1 MNAPDGGRTTARRDQ
16 PDVLDSTLP
25 LVSRAFAADR
35 LVEAL
40 GGRAQERS
48 ARRSARAISP
58 APKPASPPLRRCCSS
73 GARRIHVGVPV
84 APGPAGGN
92 HGRRSAP
99 APGRVREG
107 RVWMSLIDFSA
118 LRRLVAEADVLTRD
132 PRVPTTEAERRLAD
146 VYYTI
151 CVYIGLRDPAQ
162 ALEQARRLLAEQQ
175 PLVGTH

>member
-1 MNAPDGGRTTARRDQ
+1 
-16 PDVLDSTLP
+16 
-25 LVSRAFAADR
+25 
-35 LVEAL
+35 
-40 GGRAQERS
+40 
-48 ARRSARAISP
+48 
-58 APKPASPPLRRCCSS
+58 
-73 GARRIHVGVPV
+73 
-84 APGPAGGN
+84 
-92 HGRRSAP
+92 
-99 APGRVREG
+99 
-107 RVWMSLIDFSA
+107 MSLIDFSA